1 VLIRTWNLHLGNTIP
16 PSRKAHVQ
24 EMIELITADKPDI
37 VALQEV
43 PFWALRQL
51 GEWSGGMQVASAR
64 AKRPKLGPIPIPR
77 SLGRFLAAPNAGK
90 RSKKYAG
97 KANAILF
104 PKEAVVR
111 SHKTITL
118 NTNPFVEDRGALFGL
133 SKKQMLWWERERR
146 VCQVLQYE
154 MPDRQRYLVAN
165 LHATSTGDLRIP
177 DAELRRAINFILR
190 ASDLEEA
197 VIVLGD
203 FNILRDK
210 STTISEL
217 MNAPREDRWMTSG
230 PQVDYVLLRRA
241 INTSVR
247 VWSEQER
254 AYDSVLLS
262 NNPPIEA
269 TVELRLKT

>member
-1 VLIRTWNLHLGNTIP
+1 MLIRTWNIHLGNTVP
-16 PSRKAHVQ
+16 PRRKQHVQ
-24 EMIELITADKPDI
+24 EMVELITAGKPDI

-43 PFWALRQL
+43 PTWAVKHL
-51 GEWSGGMQVASAR
+51 GEWSGMQVASAR
-64 AKRPKLGPIPIPR
+64 AKRPKLGKIPI
-77 SLGRFLAAPNAGK
+77 SAGLGRSLAAPNAGK

-97 KANAILF
+97 KVNAILF
-104 PKEAVVR
+104 PKDAIVR

-133 SKKQMLWWERERR
+133 TKKQMLWWEKERR

-154 MPDRQRYLVAN
+154 LPNRQRYLVAN

-177 DAELRRAINFILR
+177 DAELRRAINFVIR
-190 ASDLEEA
+190 QAELEEA
-197 VIVLGD
+197 LIVLGD
-203 FNILRDK
+203 YNILRAQ
-210 STTISEL
+210 STTTSEL
-217 MNAPREDRWMTSG
+217 MNALPEDRWMSSG

-254 AYDSVLLS
+254 AYDGVLLS
-262 NNPPIEA
+262 NNPPVEA